1 MKTASAKLLALGW
14 VDFNIQNLINKLEA
28 AGTFILLALKAASTR
43 EILKTKTPMSF
54 YRIKN
59 YNLGKCSSKIKT
71 NENVKKSSVGGVY

>member
-54 YRIKN
+54 QMQN
-59 YNLGKCSSKIKT
+59 YNPGKGSFEIET
-71 NENVKKSSVGGVY
+71 NALNNLTM

>member
-43 EILKTKTPMSF
+43 EILKPKHQCLSKCKK
-54 YRIKN
+54 Y
-59 YNLGKCSSKIKT
+59 YLGNFT
-71 NENVKKSSVGGVY
+71 M

>member
-43 EILKTKTPMSF
+43 EILKPKHQCPWISDTIRKPSNLVTTVTA
-54 YRIKN
+54 KN
-59 YNLGKCSSKIKT
+59 LRA
-71 NENVKKSSVGGVY
+71 

>member
-54 YRIKN
+54 
-59 YNLGKCSSKIKT
+59 
-71 NENVKKSSVGGVY
+71 